1 MVCTNCGHDT
11 NRILMSEDGQEIC
24 PNCSG
29 LAQAGGAKIDGILT
43 RNSWRVRRN
52 QSRFE
57 GDQVQPHVWDKN
69 KRRLVVNPDFAR
81 LYPKQ
86 VKSFFSDDEM
96 RKDGYSKLPEYS
108 KKLKAK
114 TSKAVAKDK
123 AGVIFE
129 GSTKEA
135 VKKTLKKI

>member
-1 MVCTNCGHDT
+1 MVCLNCGNET
-11 NRILMSEDGQEIC
+11 NRIMQAEDGSEIC

-29 LAQAGGAKIDGILT
+29 LTQSGGAKIDGIIT
-43 RNSWRVRRN
+43 RNSWRIRRN

-57 GDQVQPHVWDKN
+57 GDQVQPHIWDKT
-69 KRRLVVNPDFAR
+69 KRRLVVNPDFVK

-86 VKSFFSDDEM
+86 VKNFFNDDEM
-96 RKDGYSKLPEYS
+96 TKDGYSKLPEYS

-123 AGVIFE
+123 QGVIFE
-129 GSTKEA
+129 GDSKSA
-135 VKKTLKKI
+135 IKKILK